1 MAEANATTP
10 TREQVIYG
18 NILDVLMKI
27 GMVLLFVGFALY
39 VSGILQPA
47 VPVEDLDKYYSMPSH
62 EYLEAITANYD
73 TIKQTPNQWDWLS
86 LAGHGDY
93 LNLVVIAFLA
103 GVTILCYLA
112 IIPALIRDGD
122 KLYVSLAILEV
133 LILILAASGVI
144 SGGH

>member
-39 VSGILQPA
+39 VSGILEPA
-47 VPVEDLDKYYSMPSH
+47 VPVEDMNKYYSMPSH
-62 EYLEAITANYD
+62 QYLEAITANYD
-73 TIKQTPNQWDWLS
+73 TIKQIPNQWDWLS

-122 KLYVSLAILEV
+122 KLYTSLAVLEI
-133 LILILAASGVI
+133 LILLLAASGII

>member
-1 MAEANATTP
+1 MAEANPTTP

-27 GMVLLFVGFALY
+27 GMLLLFVGFALY
-39 VSGILQPA
+39 VSGILEPA
-47 VPVEDLDKYYSMPSH
+47 VPVKDLDKYYSMPSH

-73 TIKQTPNQWDWLS
+73 TIKQTPDQWDWLS

-112 IIPALIRDGD
+112 IIPALIRDRD
-122 KLYVSLAILEV
+122 KLYTSFAILEV